1 VEQHGA
7 EDGRARVGHRFAA
20 SLWREHAQELDVHGE
35 VVDAIDPAGATAADE
50 CHLSRRPTM
59 IAESAKVFTG
69 QVGGPMAGLAP
80 LITE

>member
-1 VEQHGA
+1 MSAVAGHHRSGEPVPGDTVVEQHGA

-50 CHLSRRPTM
+50 CHLLA
-59 IAESAKVFTG
+59 IAD
-69 QVGGPMAGLAP
+69 QR
-80 LITE
+80 